1 MIRNAKNADRQVI
14 YDIWRQVYTNMD
26 LNELNY
32 FFNQVYDQG
41 KTVVIE
47 QDDRI
52 ISTLHAQPH
61 VLTMKQKR
69 LRINYLLGMT
79 TIPDYRMRG
88 HMGELMNSMLD
99 ESSHQY
105 LFTVIKA
112 FHPQLYEKFGF
123 ETVCWHKQYRIPA
136 KDFLKCEDD
145 GVSRSFTSQE
155 LLSLYEQF
163 TRHFDGY
170 MIRDLKYYENLT
182 QRAMGGDC
190 RICVYRNE
198 QDELTGY
205 AFYRETDTDAEVKEI
220 LYMDSTALSHI
231 LKFIIRRKDAV
242 TVNVSAAEKLE
253 KLFPLA
259 IPRKIPFLMAKLH
272 QKELFN
278 KLYDAHIQT
287 ASDAF
292 KLLNK
297 PMYNNDD
304 F

>member
-1 MIRNAKNADRQVI
+1 MIRNAKSADRQAI
-14 YDIWRQVYTNMD
+14 YDSWRQVYSGVD
-26 LNELNY
+26 VSELNY
-32 FFNQVYDQG
+32 FFSRIYERG

-47 QDDRI
+47 QDGRI

-61 VLTMKQKR
+61 VLAMKKKR
-69 LRINYLLGMT
+69 LRINYLSGMV

-88 HMGELMNSMLD
+88 HMGELMDSVLD

-105 LFTVIKA
+105 LFTVIQA

-136 KDFLKCEDD
+136 KALLNIGSE

-155 LLSLYEQF
+155 LLRLYEQF

-170 MIRDLKYYENLT
+170 MIRDSTYYENLT

-205 AFYRETDTDAEVKEI
+205 AFYRETETDVEVKEI
-220 LYMDSTALSHI
+220 LYLDSIAFGHM
-231 LKFIIRRKDAV
+231 LKFILRKKAGV
-242 TVNVSAAEKLE
+242 TVNVSMAEKLE

-259 IPRKIPFLMAKLH
+259 IPRKVPFLMARLH

-278 KLYDAHIQT
+278 KLYDVNIQS
-287 ASDAF
+287 ASEAF
-292 KLLNK
+292 KLLDK
-297 PMYNNDD
+297 PMYNNED